1 MLLLTFGQNYLI
13 IVFGKIFYE
22 IALTFQNMAN
32 AVLKNNLELQNTSN
46 EYIKVKTKAT
56 TIYAIVTMIISF
68 VASIMF
74 NINNY
79 LPMFCCI
86 AFCLIC
92 FILSIIEILISIKL
106 YKLILTEK
114 ECTSLG

>member
-1 MLLLTFGQNYLI
+1 
-13 IVFGKIFYE
+13 
-22 IALTFQNMAN
+22 
-32 AVLKNNLELQNTSN
+32 
-46 EYIKVKTKAT
+46 
-56 TIYAIVTMIISF
+56 MIISF

-74 NINNY
+74 NMNNY
-79 LPMFCCI
+79 LLMFCCI

-92 FILSIIEILISIKL
+92 SILLIIEILISIKL